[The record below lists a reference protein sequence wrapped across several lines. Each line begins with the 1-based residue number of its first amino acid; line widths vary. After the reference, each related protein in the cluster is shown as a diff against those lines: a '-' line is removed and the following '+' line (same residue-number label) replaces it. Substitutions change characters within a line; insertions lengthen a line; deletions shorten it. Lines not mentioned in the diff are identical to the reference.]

1 MSPSQQVGRCNHS
14 LGTHHAPSI
23 FHFCRDPRTRV
34 CGLRRSC
41 SLMDRAVV
49 AGAAVR
55 KGERRWNES
64 EQTLGSDETSSR
76 CWSMSRR
83 RCKLTTITNKGK
95 LEASNNFNGET
106 QNLYIFWGHPFRQEY
121 FTRTKI
127 KKNGINLF
135 YILIDGINLDGEHVE

>member
-1 MSPSQQVGRCNHS
+1 
-14 LGTHHAPSI
+14 
-23 FHFCRDPRTRV
+23 
-34 CGLRRSC
+34 
-41 SLMDRAVV
+41 MDRAVV

-127 KKNGINLF
+127 KKNGINL
-135 YILIDGINLDGEHVE
+135 DGEHSE